1 MVDRETREQL
11 KALYRALEERPLEP
25 DDSAYVPLFE
35 DPKLSAIDPVEHMAT
50 TVEFAS
56 LESVQLF
63 SGHRGTGKSTQLRR
77 LRHRLQQDPAYKVV
91 ICDMEDYLPM
101 TDEVDVVDFL
111 LAAAGAL
118 SDALAVPELLGKDP
132 VNNYWVR
139 FTGWLRSQKIEV
151 SELGLSAKAAAGSAK
166 DGLGVEAAVGVK
178 LNLKSDPEFRKRVRE
193 RMKLHVGAFRN
204 DVHTFVQECLEHLR
218 AHHGAETQLVV
229 IYDNIEHLRGTT
241 KNAPDV
247 AASVE
252 RLFRGHADA
261 LRFPYVHT
269 IFTVPPWLRVQYAGT
284 GNDGFDNYCRVPC
297 VKVRE
302 RPEPSGGQG
311 EVDSDG
317 VDALWRVAGKRG
329 DMLWLLGDRAA
340 FEQIALASGG
350 HLRDLFRML
359 SFLAIDA
366 TRFGVPVTAERRKLA
381 IEELR
386 SSYKGFTNQEAAWL
400 QAIDRT
406 GSLDVDE
413 AKSHHEL
420 ARFLDTHV
428 LLVYRNGED
437 WYGVHPLI
445 REDVAR
451 RAAAWTK
458 AHWASGDR

>member
-1 MVDRETREQL
+1 
-11 KALYRALEERPLEP
+11 
-25 DDSAYVPLFE
+25 
-35 DPKLSAIDPVEHMAT
+35 
-50 TVEFAS
+50 
-56 LESVQLF
+56 
-63 SGHRGTGKSTQLRR
+63 
-77 LRHRLQQDPAYKVV
+77 
-91 ICDMEDYLPM
+91 
-101 TDEVDVVDFL
+101 
-111 LAAAGAL
+111 
-118 SDALAVPELLGKDP
+118 
-132 VNNYWVR
+132 
-139 FTGWLRSQKIEV
+139 
-151 SELGLSAKAAAGSAK
+151 
-166 DGLGVEAAVGVK
+166 
-178 LNLKSDPEFRKRVRE
+178 
-193 RMKLHVGAFRN
+193 MKLHVGAFRN

-302 RPEPSGGQG
+302 RPEHSGGQG

>member
-1 MVDRETREQL
+1 MTDPATRERL
-11 KALYRALEERPLEP
+11 KALYQALQDRPLEP
-25 DDSAYVPLFE
+25 DDPAYVPLFE

-50 TVEFAS
+50 TIEFAS
-56 LESVQLF
+56 MESVQLF

-77 LRHRLQQDPAYKVV
+77 LKRRLQRDPTYKVV

-118 SDALAVPELLGKDP
+118 SDALAVPELLGGDP

-139 FTGWLRSQKIEV
+139 FTGWLRSQKIQV
-151 SELGLSAKAAAGSAK
+151 SELGLDAKVAAGSAK
-166 DGLGVEAAVGVK
+166 DGLGAEAGIGVK
-178 LNLKSDPEFRKRVRE
+178 LNLKTDPEFRKRVRE
-193 RMKLHVGAFRN
+193 RMKLHVGAFRA
-204 DVHTFVQECLEHLR
+204 DVHTFVQECLEQLR
-218 AHHGAETQLVV
+218 ARHGDETQLVV
-229 IYDNIEHLRGTT
+229 VYDNIEHLRGTT

-261 LRFPYVHT
+261 LRFPFVHT

-302 RPEPSGGQG
+302 RPQHPGSPT
-311 EVDSDG
+311 EVDGDG
-317 VDALWRVAGKRG
+317 LDALWRVAAKRG
-329 DMLWLLGDRAA
+329 DMLWLLGERAS
-340 FEQIALASGG
+340 FDQLALASGG

-366 TRFGVPVTAERRKLA
+366 TRAGVPVAAERRQLA

-386 SSYKGFTNQEAAWL
+386 RLYLGFTNQEAAWL
-400 QAIDRT
+400 QAIDQT

-413 AKSHHEL
+413 ADSHHEL

-428 LLVYRNGED
+428 LLAYRNGED
-437 WYGVHPLI
+437 WYGIHPLI

-451 RAAAWTK
+451 RAAAWHK
-458 AHWASGDR
+458 ARLAGGDS

>member
-1 MVDRETREQL
+1 MIDPATRGRL
-11 KALYRALEERPLEP
+11 KALYQALEDRPLEP
-25 DDSAYVPLFE
+25 DDPAYVPLFE

-56 LESVQLF
+56 VESVQLF

-77 LRHRLQQDPAYKVV
+77 LRQRLQRDPAYKVV

-118 SDALAVPELLGKDP
+118 SEALAVPELLGSDP
-132 VNNYWVR
+132 ANSYWVR

-151 SELGLSAKAAAGSAK
+151 SELGLNAKAAAGSAK
-166 DGLGVEAAVGVK
+166 DGLGVEAGLGVK

-193 RMKLHVGAFRN
+193 RMKLHVGAFRV
-204 DVHTFVQECLEHLR
+204 DVHSFVQECLERLR
-218 AHHGAETQLVV
+218 ALHGDETQLVV

-261 LRFPYVHT
+261 LRFPFVHT
-269 IFTVPPWLRVQYAGT
+269 IFTVPPWLRVQYTGT
-284 GNDGFDNYCRVPC
+284 GNDGYDNYCRVPC

-302 RPEPSGGQG
+302 RPEHPEALGA
-311 EVDSDG
+311 VDSDG
-317 VDALWRVAGKRG
+317 LEALWGVAEKRG
-329 DMLWLLGDRAA
+329 DMLWLLGDRSA
-340 FEQIALASGG
+340 FDELALASGG

-366 TRFGVPVTAERRKLA
+366 TRFDVPASEQRRKLA

-386 SSYKGFTNQEAAWL
+386 SSYLGFTNQEAAWL

-451 RAAAWTK
+451 RAAAWNK
-458 AHWASGDR
+458 AHSASGDS